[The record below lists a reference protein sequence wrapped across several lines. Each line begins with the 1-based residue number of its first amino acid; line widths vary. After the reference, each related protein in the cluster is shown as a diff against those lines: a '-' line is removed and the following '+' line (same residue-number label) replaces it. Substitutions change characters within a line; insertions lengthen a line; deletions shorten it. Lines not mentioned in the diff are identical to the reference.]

1 MKRGQDRTVA
11 RKVFIVKA
19 LCKKLNYTFRDIRL
33 LEPALTHPSYGGDHH
48 VPHYQRLEFLGDAVL
63 ELAVSRYLYFEFPEI
78 DEGKLTRIRAGLVRE
93 ETLCRAARRL
103 ELGRYIRLSV
113 GEDRSGGRN
122 KPSILCDVME
132 AVLAAVYLDG
142 GFDEAV
148 RVIRLALADDLRPRM
163 LEDHLDAKS
172 RLQEI
177 MQRTG
182 DMPTYEFVSM
192 EGPPH
197 APQFRYN
204 VVLGTGRVLG
214 TGQGTSKQHA
224 QQDAA
229 RDALRKLGSH

>member
-1 MKRGQDRTVA
+1 M
-11 RKVFIVKA
+11 KA
-19 LCKKLNYTFRDIRL
+19 LCKKLGYIFKDNGL
-33 LEPALTHPSYGGDHH
+33 LETALTHPSFGGDHH

-63 ELAVSRYLYFEFPEI
+63 ELAISRYLYFEFPEV

-93 ETLCRAARRL
+93 ETLCRAAQRL

-113 GEDRSGGRN
+113 GEDRSGGRL

-148 RVIRLALADDLRPRM
+148 KVIRLALAEDLHPRM

-182 DMPTYEFVSM
+182 DMPKYEFVSM

-197 APQFRYN
+197 APEFRYR
-204 VVLGTGRVLG
+204 VVAEDKLLGEGA
-214 TGQGTSKQHA
+214 GTSKQHA
-224 QQDAA
+224 QQAAA
-229 RDALRKLGSH
+229 RDALRRLGRG

>member
-1 MKRGQDRTVA
+1 M
-11 RKVFIVKA
+11 KA
-19 LCKKLNYTFRDIRL
+19 LCDKLGYTFKNMKL
-33 LEPALTHPSYGGDHH
+33 LETALTHPSFGGDHH

-63 ELAVSRYLYFEFPEI
+63 ELAISRYLYFEFPEI

-113 GEDRSGGRN
+113 GEDRSGGRD

-148 RVIRLALADDLRPRM
+148 RVIRLALAEDLHPRM

-177 MQRTG
+177 LQRNG
-182 DMPTYEFVSM
+182 DMPQYEFISM

-197 APQFRYN
+197 APQFRYSAVLN
-204 VVLGTGRVLG
+204 GQVLGE
-214 TGQGTSKQHA
+214 GQGTSKQNA
-224 QQDAA
+224 QQEAA
-229 RDALRKLGSH
+229 RDALRAMRNGH

>member
-1 MKRGQDRTVA
+1 MKT
-11 RKVFIVKA
+11 
-19 LCKKLNYTFRDIRL
+19 LCTKLGYAFRDIGL
-33 LEPALTHPSYGGDHH
+33 LETALTHPSYGGDHH

-63 ELAVSRYLYFEFPEI
+63 ELAISRHLFFEFPEV

-113 GEDRSGGRN
+113 GEDRSGGRD

-142 GFDEAV
+142 GFDAACDI
-148 RVIRLALADDLRPRM
+148 IRRALGDDLRPDM

-177 MQRTG
+177 LQRDG
-182 DMPTYEFVSM
+182 DMPVYDFISM

-197 APQFRYN
+197 APQFRYS
-204 VVLGTGRVLG
+204 VKLKDRILGEG
-214 TGQGTSKQHA
+214 TGTSKQNA
-224 QQDAA
+224 QQNAA
-229 RDALRKLGSH
+229 RDALARLEKT

>member
-1 MKRGQDRTVA
+1 M
-11 RKVFIVKA
+11 KA
-19 LCKKLNYTFRDIRL
+19 LCSKLGYTFHDMKL
-33 LEPALTHPSYGGDHH
+33 LETALPHPSYGGDHH

-63 ELAVSRYLYFEFPEI
+63 ELAISRYLYFEFPEV

-103 ELGRYIRLSV
+103 ELGRFMRLSV
-113 GEDRSGGRN
+113 GEDRSGGRD

-142 GFDEAV
+142 GFDSAV
-148 RVIRLALADDLRPRM
+148 DVIRRALAEDLRPQM

-177 MQRTG
+177 LQRDG
-182 DMPTYEFVSM
+182 DMPIYEFISM

-197 APQFRYN
+197 APLFRYSVTVN
-204 VVLGTGRVLG
+204 GQTLGIGD
-214 TGQGTSKQHA
+214 GTSKQNA
-224 QQDAA
+224 QQEAA
-229 RDALRKLGSH
+229 RSALWAMRNEK

>member
-1 MKRGQDRTVA
+1 M
-11 RKVFIVKA
+11 KA
-19 LCKKLNYTFRDIRL
+19 LCKKLGYTFGDIKL
-33 LEPALTHPSYGGDHH
+33 LETALTHPSYGGDHH

-63 ELAVSRYLYFEFPEI
+63 ELAISRYLFFEFPGI

-103 ELGRYIRLSV
+103 DLGRYIRLSV
-113 GEDRSGGRN
+113 GEDRSGGRE

-148 RVIRLALADDLRPRM
+148 RVIRLALADDLHPQM

-177 MQRTG
+177 LQRTG
-182 DMPTYEFVSM
+182 EMPKYEFISM

-197 APQFRYN
+197 APQFRYS
-204 VVLGTGRVLG
+204 VMLDSRVLG
-214 TGQGTSKQHA
+214 EGQGTSKQNA
-224 QQDAA
+224 QQAAA
-229 RDALRKLGSH
+229 RDALTKLGNRQ

>member
-1 MKRGQDRTVA
+1 
-11 RKVFIVKA
+11 VKA
-19 LCKKLNYTFRDIRL
+19 LCKKLDYQFKDPRL
-33 LEPALTHPSYGGDHH
+33 LETALTHPSYGGDHH

-63 ELAVSRYLYFEFPEI
+63 ELAISKYLYFEFPQI

-103 ELGRYIRLSV
+103 ELGSYIRLSV
-113 GEDRSGGRN
+113 GEDRSGGRD

-148 RVIRLALADDLRPRM
+148 RVIRLALAEDLHPRM

-177 MQRTG
+177 LQRTG
-182 DMPTYEFVSM
+182 EMPRYEFISM

-197 APQFRYN
+197 APEFRYS
-204 VVLGTGRVLG
+204 VLADDHTLG
-214 TGQGTSKQHA
+214 EGCGTSKQNA
-224 QQDAA
+224 QQAAA
-229 RDALRKLGSH
+229 RDALRRLKNQ

>member
-1 MKRGQDRTVA
+1 MH
-11 RKVFIVKA
+11 A
-19 LCKKLNYTFRDIRL
+19 LCSKLGYTFKDKKL
-33 LEPALTHPSYGGDHH
+33 LETALTHPSYGGDHH

-63 ELAVSRYLYFEFPEI
+63 ELAISRHLYFEFPEV

-103 ELGRYIRLSV
+103 DLGRYIRLSV
-113 GEDRSGGRN
+113 GEDRSGGRE

-142 GFDEAV
+142 GFDVAV
-148 RVIRLALADDLRPRM
+148 DVIRKALAEDLHPRF

-177 MQRTG
+177 LQRDG
-182 DMPTYEFVSM
+182 GMPQYEFISM

-197 APQFRYN
+197 APLFRYS
-204 VVLGTGRVLG
+204 VTLDGRTLGTGD
-214 TGQGTSKQHA
+214 GTSKQNA
-224 QQDAA
+224 QQEAA
-229 RDALRKLGSH
+229 RAALRAMRNEK

>member
-1 MKRGQDRTVA
+1 MKS
-11 RKVFIVKA
+11 
-19 LCKKLNYTFRDIRL
+19 LCQKLGYHFKDLSL
-33 LEPALTHPSYGGDHH
+33 LETALTHPSFGGDHH

-63 ELAVSRYLYFEFPEI
+63 ELAISRYLYFEFPQI

-93 ETLCRAARRL
+93 EPLCRAAQRL

-113 GEDRSGGRN
+113 GEDRSGGRT

-142 GFDEAV
+142 GFEAAV
-148 RVIRLALADDLRPRM
+148 GIIRRALAEDLHPRM

-177 MQRTG
+177 LQRTG
-182 DMPTYEFVSM
+182 EMPRYEFVSM

-197 APQFRYN
+197 APVFRYRA
-204 VVLGTGRVLG
+204 VTEDRALVEGTGS
-214 TGQGTSKQHA
+214 SKQQA
-224 QQDAA
+224 QQEAA
-229 RDALRKLGSH
+229 RDALRKLGRK